1 VPRISLESRPRAPG
15 AELEGPQAVRVKAQW
30 TRQPPLL
37 SAQRQVEAQRGEL
50 ELEQS
55 AALSPRAAPASAPA
69 WLRAEPAV
77 ESLKVQAAS

>member
-1 VPRISLESRPRAPG
+1 
-15 AELEGPQAVRVKAQW
+15 
-30 TRQPPLL
+30 
-37 SAQRQVEAQRGEL
+37 VEAQRGEL